1 MRTALLVAACLIAL
15 PAAAAAQPRNLLFF
29 CGQPDPGALS
39 EKASR
44 QSGDPV
50 PTAADKAA
58 AAGAAAKAGALRAGL
73 SRGDSLA
80 EPYDGAA
87 RWAALAQ
94 KATDPELAELFRRV
108 AMDQFSRSH
117 LEAAI
122 LHRSWAE
129 GLSPAA
135 TSYAFAII
143 SSRDYCGTDEGNTA
157 WLEKELGAKNLFKR
171 STFGD
176 GAANAAFLLVQHAD
190 LNRPFQRKALAM
202 MEPLMATG
210 DVRPQNYA
218 LLFDRVAVGEG
229 RPQRY
234 GSQGGCAGP
243 GVWTEKPV
251 EDPATLDQTRA
262 KVGLEPM
269 AAYRARF
276 TAGCGGAA
284 PTAAASASPKS

>member
-1 MRTALLVAACLIAL
+1 MRTAFLIAASLIGL
-15 PAAAAAQPRNLLFF
+15 PVAAAAQPRNLWYF

-44 QSGDPV
+44 QSGDPI
-50 PTAADKAA
+50 PTPADKAA
-58 AAGAAAKAGALRAGL
+58 AAGAVAKADALRARL
-73 SRGDSLA
+73 SHGDPLG
-80 EPYDGAA
+80 EPYDGAE
-87 RWAALAQ
+87 RWAVLAE

-117 LEAAI
+117 MDAAI

-135 TSYAFAII
+135 TSYAYAIV
-143 SSRDYCGTDEGNTA
+143 STRDFCGTDEGNTA
-157 WLEKELGAKNLFKR
+157 WLEKALAAKNLFKR

-176 GAANAAFLLVQHAD
+176 SAANAAFLLVQHAD

-234 GSQGGCAGP
+234 GSQGGCTGP

-251 EDPATLDQTRA
+251 EDAATLDQTRA
-262 KVGLEPM
+262 KVGLEPI
-269 AAYRARF
+269 AAYRTRF
-276 TAGCGGAA
+276 VAVCGGAA
-284 PTAAASASPKS
+284 PPAPSGSRPG